1 EALALYKI
9 PGEEFR
15 ANTRVPAA
23 NCAELTAAVV
33 SASGGVHGKVPFPCG
48 ALCGLNVIHCAV
60 VPFFEFEFGTECEAA
75 LEPGEADC
83 DLRAVDDDAFDRAV
97 EDHLTGEGVHGHLC
111 VRLELLEPT
120 RGDCGAGCFLVHDID
135 FATVLDDGVKMPGE
149 EDAVGNL
156 EGEGLLDSGTGSEL
170 HGHDRVGLEVIE
182 IPDDRADE
190 VGTGLGVVAGLPGCA
205 GLGDTIALGVEVM
218 VPSVDKGL
226 GHYCDE
232 CILAGL
238 AKCDALVEV
247 LECGGEVPAEFKMHG
262 AVLGYPLLENGQ
274 LRLPQARFGNGDRGS
289 VPCDLNAVLV
299 EGSTHS
305 PRSPKER
312 ESLEA
317 MASASFCFADF
328 GFVEPARM
336 FPALN

>member
-1 EALALYKI
+1 
-9 PGEEFR
+9 
-15 ANTRVPAA
+15 
-23 NCAELTAAVV
+23 
-33 SASGGVHGKVPFPCG
+33 
-48 ALCGLNVIHCAV
+48 
-60 VPFFEFEFGTECEAA
+60 
-75 LEPGEADC
+75 
-83 DLRAVDDDAFDRAV
+83 
-97 EDHLTGEGVHGHLC
+97 
-111 VRLELLEPT
+111 
-120 RGDCGAGCFLVHDID
+120 GCFLDHNID
-135 FATVLDDGVKMPGE
+135 SATVLYDGVEMPGVV
-149 EDAVGNL
+149 DAVVTL
-156 EGEGLLDSGTGSEL
+156 EGKGLLVSGAIREANR
-170 HGHDRVGLEVIE
+170 HDWVGLEMIK

-190 VGTGLGVVAGLPGCA
+190 VGTGLGVVAGLPRRA
-205 GLGDTIALGVEVM
+205 GLGDTIALGVEVV
-218 VPSVDKGL
+218 VPSVDEGL

-262 AVLGYPLLENGQ
+262 AILGYPLLEDGK
-274 LRLPQARFGNGDRGS
+274 LVLPQARVGNGDRGS
-289 VPCDLNAVLV
+289 VPCDLNAALV

>member
-15 ANTRVPAA
+15 ANARVPAA
-23 NCAELTAAVV
+23 NCAELTTAVD

-48 ALCGLNVIHCAV
+48 ALCGLNMIHCAV
-60 VPFFEFEFGTECEAA
+60 VPFFEFEFGTECESA

-83 DLRAVDDDAFDRAV
+83 DLRAVDDDALDRAV

-135 FATVLDDGVKMPGE
+135 FATVLHDGVEMPGE
-149 EDAVGNL
+149 EDAVVNL
-156 EGEGLLDSGTGSEL
+156 EGKGLLDGGAIPEANR
-170 HGHDRVGLEVIE
+170 HDWVGLEMIK

-226 GHYCDE
+226 SDYGDE

-238 AKCDALVEV
+238 SECNALVEV
-247 LECGGEVPAEFKMHG
+247 L
-262 AVLGYPLLENGQ
+262 
-274 LRLPQARFGNGDRGS
+274 
-289 VPCDLNAVLV
+289 
-299 EGSTHS
+299 
-305 PRSPKER
+305 
-312 ESLEA
+312 
-317 MASASFCFADF
+317 
-328 GFVEPARM
+328 
-336 FPALN
+336 